1 LSAHQF
7 KLHRPQV
14 LEVVQCLKEIFEHK
28 RLADKVIEK
37 CFKSNP
43 KLGKRDRAF
52 IAQQVY
58 DITRNYVLVTSCVP
72 EATNFWSIV
81 GAWLIIRHQ
90 DLPEWQEFQSL
101 SATRIR
107 KNMADLT
114 KAPAFKWSIPPEL
127 DHYGTSVLGERWYKE
142 MQAMHEAAPLVL
154 RVNTLKANRK
164 QVIDALHSLEIKYHL
179 IPSSTEEAIIV
190 DQRINL
196 FSTPLFKQGWVEVQ
210 DHSSQQVGHF
220 VDPQP
225 GMRVVDACAGG
236 GGKSLHLAALMGNK
250 GRIISMD
257 IDGYKL
263 NNLKVRA
270 KRSGAGIIESRLI
283 ENNKTIKRLAES
295 ADKVLLD
302 VPCSGSGV
310 LRRNPDAKYRL
321 DKNYINQ
328 LISKQKQILDDYS
341 VMVKPGGELIYVT
354 CSIFPDENEN
364 QIDLFL
370 KNHSEFEMI
379 RTRQLWPSESGFDGF
394 FMVKMRKRPLVVK

>member
-1 LSAHQF
+1 LSAHHF

-14 LEVVQCLKEIFEHK
+14 LEVVQCLKEIFQQQ

-52 IAQQVY
+52 IAEQVY
-58 DITRNYVLVTSCVP
+58 DITRNYVLVSSCVP
-72 EATNFWSIV
+72 EAENFWSIV
-81 GAWLIIRHQ
+81 GAWLIIKQQ

-101 SATRIR
+101 SVSRVQ
-107 KNMADLT
+107 KNLAGLIKD
-114 KAPAFKWSIPPEL
+114 PAFKWSIPPGL
-127 DHYGTSVLGERWYKE
+127 DIYGKSVLGERWYKE
-142 MQAMHEAAPLVL
+142 MQAMHQAAPLII
-154 RVNTLKANRK
+154 RVNRIKANSK
-164 QVIDALHSLEIKYHL
+164 QVSEALQSLEIRYRL
-179 IPSSTEEAIIV
+179 IPSSSTESIV
-190 DQRINL
+190 IDQRINL
-196 FSTPLFKQGWVEVQ
+196 FSTPIFKQGWVEVQ

-220 VDPQP
+220 VAPQP
-225 GMRVVDACAGG
+225 GMRIVDACAGG

-270 KRSGAGIIESRLI
+270 KRAGAGIIESRLI
-283 ENNKTIKRLAES
+283 ENNKTIKRLAET

-321 DKNYINQ
+321 DKDYIEQ
-328 LISKQKQILDDYS
+328 LIIKQKHILDDYS
-341 VMVKPGGELIYVT
+341 IMVKPGGELIYVT
-354 CSIFPDENEN
+354 CSIFPAENEN
-364 QIDLFL
+364 QIELFL
-370 KNHSEFEMI
+370 KNHPEFELI
-379 RTRQLWPSESGFDGF
+379 QTQQLWPSECGFDGF
-394 FMVKMRKRPLVVK
+394 FMVKMKKHAPAV